1 MLFQSLPE
9 SVLWEVFGHVAHQ
22 EIGNVLL
29 CCRRFYTIALPYQY
43 SVFNQKNE
51 HCISL
56 LRRIIEQPHLAAYV
70 KHLKGSD
77 TIKTNLLSLSQEHLE
92 WIRTQMRYSTYGDD
106 EDFWSEALSSNW
118 SAVIAILMV
127 LFRNLESID
136 LHLYK
141 YNDPIKFIKG
151 VLQHPMEPNNDRKP
165 PLHNLHQAFLTGGV
179 PDVRDMESHAS
190 YLQLRTLEPFLTLST
205 VSTVRVFNFV
215 DNNLQLFDDDEPTQ
229 IDLAVFN
236 TKDLSLVRSNMDEN
250 SMFAF
255 LSAFHS
261 LRRLQYFHT
270 NDLGVGHV
278 LCPRRFKESLSNSK
292 HSLEELILNYYF
304 PAHHDYWHEFDD
316 SEDTLGYLFW
326 DNICERIYC

>member
-1 MLFQSLPE
+1 
-9 SVLWEVFGHVAHQ
+9 
-22 EIGNVLL
+22 
-29 CCRRFYTIALPYQY
+29 
-43 SVFNQKNE
+43 
-51 HCISL
+51 
-56 LRRIIEQPHLAAYV
+56 
-70 KHLKGSD
+70 
-77 TIKTNLLSLSQEHLE
+77 LE